1 MDTKFVQFLVSFLVA
16 LLLVF
21 KSDSENERDV
31 LQKKVEWLKLK
42 QLYINTINPLFCF
55 TFVSYFEAKVKVK
68 GIFSME
74 KNQTTFHITL
84 ASVLL
89 FFESV
94 LMSRVWVHYLRLR
107 EQDAHPWATFFF
119 ANE

>member
-1 MDTKFVQFLVSFLVA
+1 M
-16 LLLVF
+16 
-21 KSDSENERDV
+21 
-31 LQKKVEWLKLK
+31 
-42 QLYINTINPLFCF
+42 NTITPLFCF
-55 TFVSYFEAKVKVK
+55 TFVSYFEAKGKVK

-84 ASVLL
+84 ASLLL

-107 EQDAHPWATFFF
+107 EEDAHPWATFFF